1 MSINIAMSRF
11 ITLSITLLC
20 LVLASCKDEVQNVV
34 DRETDPEKA
43 PTMSTRDVQTLI
55 SDDGKTR
62 YRINA
67 KVWLMYEEAKRPHW
81 IFPDGV
87 VAEELDENYST
98 KSSIICDSAYYDEIA
113 KVWSLVGNVRV
124 NNAQGDKIL
133 TDNMIWDQNKHK
145 LFSEA
150 FIHIEKTGRVIE
162 GYGYESDEGLVN
174 YTLRN
179 VEAIFP
185 FDDSRFSH

>member
-1 MSINIAMSRF
+1 MLRIL
-11 ITLSITLLC
+11 TLAAVVLSLA
-20 LVLASCKDEVQNVV
+20 LASCKDEVKNVV
-34 DRETDPEKA
+34 DHPTDPEKV
-43 PTMSTRDVQTLI
+43 PTMTTRDVQTVV
-55 SDDGKTR
+55 SDSGQTR

-67 KVWLMYEEAKRPHW
+67 KVWLMFEESKRPHW

-87 VAEELDENYST
+87 VAEELNENFST
-98 KSSIICDSAYYDEIA
+98 KSSIICDSAYYDELS

-124 NNAQGDKIL
+124 NNSQGDKIL

-150 FIHIEKTGRVIE
+150 FIHIEKAGRVIE
-162 GYGYESDEGLVN
+162 GYGYESDEGLNN

>member
-1 MSINIAMSRF
+1 MNRF
-11 ITLSITLLC
+11 ITLSAILLC
-20 LVLASCKDEVQNVV
+20 LIFASCKDEVKNVV
-34 DRETDPEKA
+34 NRETDPEKV
-43 PTMSTRDVQTLI
+43 PSMLTRDVQTVI
-55 SDDGKTR
+55 SDDGHTR

-67 KVWLMYEEAKRPHW
+67 KLWLMFEGSSRPHW

-87 VAEELDENYST
+87 VAEELNENYST
-98 KSSIICDSAYYDEIA
+98 KASIICDSAYYDELA

-124 NNAQGDKIL
+124 NNSQGDKIL

-145 LFSEA
+145 LISEA
-150 FIHIEKTGRVIE
+150 FIHLEKTGRVIE
-162 GYGYESDEGLVN
+162 GYGYESDEGLNN

-185 FDDSRFSH
+185 FDESRFSH

>member
-1 MSINIAMSRF
+1 MSR
-11 ITLSITLLC
+11 ILTLAVIVLC
-20 LVLASCKDEVQNVV
+20 FVVTSCKDEVKNVV
-34 DRETDPEKA
+34 DHGTDPEKV
-43 PTMSTRDVQTLI
+43 PSMSTRDVQTVV
-55 SDDGKTR
+55 SDSGRTR

-67 KVWLMYEEAKRPHW
+67 KVWLMFEESSRPHW

-87 VAEELDENYST
+87 VAEELNENYST
-98 KSSIICDSAYYDEIA
+98 KSSIICDSAYYDELS

-150 FIHIEKTGRVIE
+150 FIHIEKQGRVIE
-162 GYGYESDEGLVN
+162 GYGYESDEGLNN

>member
-1 MSINIAMSRF
+1 MSINIAMNRF
-11 ITLSITLLC
+11 ITLSAILLC
-20 LVLASCKDEVQNVV
+20 LIFASCKDEVKNVV
-34 DRETDPEKA
+34 NRESDPEKV
-43 PTMSTRDVQTLI
+43 PSMLTRDVQTVI
-55 SDDGKTR
+55 SDDGHTR

-67 KVWLMYEEAKRPHW
+67 KLWLMFEGSSRPHW

-87 VAEELDENYST
+87 VAEELNENYST
-98 KSSIICDSAYYDEIA
+98 KASIICDSAYYDELA

-124 NNAQGDKIL
+124 NNSQGDKIL

-162 GYGYESDEGLVN
+162 GYGYESDEGLNN

-185 FDDSRFSH
+185 FDESRFSH

>member
-1 MSINIAMSRF
+1 MSRVLSF
-11 ITLSITLLC
+11 TLIIIGLL
-20 LVLASCKDEVQNVV
+20 VASCKDEVTGVV
-34 DRETDPEKA
+34 NRATDPEKV
-43 PTMSTRDVQTLI
+43 PSMMTRDVQTTI
-55 SDDGKTR
+55 SDEGQTR

-67 KVWLMYEEAKRPHW
+67 KVWLMFEESKRPHW

-87 VAEELDENYST
+87 VAEELNENYTT
-98 KSSIICDSAYYDEIA
+98 KASIICDSAYYDELT

-124 NNAQGDKIL
+124 NNSQGDKIL

-150 FIHIEKTGRVIE
+150 FIHIEKAGRIIE
-162 GYGYESDEGLVN
+162 GHGYESDEGLNN

-185 FDDSRFSH
+185 FDDSRFAH